1 MRSVGFYKSLFNLRS
16 RKIQCHHRSYLI
28 KAKSTI
34 FGFVVFDQRFYL
46 TKQFIN
52 FFFVRTH
59 LLHPISYF
67 HCIVV
72 KYHISVI
79 LRVHR
84 CLYGKDTITVSP
96 ILSLLILCLTEI
108 FSEFSSNFRVILLTR
123 FLIPVNSMFSQT
135 PATLT

>member
-16 RKIQCHHRSYLI
+16 RKIQCHNRSYLI

-84 CLYGKDTITVSP
+84 CLYGKVYDNSISDFK
-96 ILSLLILCLTEI
+96 SLNLVPDGDLQ
-108 FSEFSSNFRVILLTR
+108 RV
-123 FLIPVNSMFSQT
+123 FL
-135 PATLT
+135 